1 MSQEQSEITF
11 PVTRIMVGKDGVLIE
26 TFLSHKTSIRQVLD
40 EKEVNDLLKVW
51 LANRKQLESQ
61 IQFVKDVMKNSQLH

>member
-1 MSQEQSEITF
+1 MSQEGEVTF
-11 PVTRIMVGKDGVLIE
+11 PLTRIMVGKDGVLIE

-40 EKEVNDLLKVW
+40 ETEVNDLLKVW

-61 IQFVKDVMKNSQLH
+61 LQLVKDVMKSNPKLH